1 MRAATT
7 FEPAKN
13 VAGGGEQGVLG
24 GMEQSAKQAMA
35 ARGEKIGA
43 KVEQKPANEGL
54 FQSVIGGGDELD
66 LRIADAEKT
75 INSSGMTVEERADLQ
90 QAYKEAA
97 DADKIYSDKMKE
109 LGQCLGENGVA

>member
-1 MRAATT
+1 
-7 FEPAKN
+7 
-13 VAGGGEQGVLG
+13 
-24 GMEQSAKQAMA
+24 MA

-97 DADKIYSDKMKE
+97 EADKIYSDKMKE